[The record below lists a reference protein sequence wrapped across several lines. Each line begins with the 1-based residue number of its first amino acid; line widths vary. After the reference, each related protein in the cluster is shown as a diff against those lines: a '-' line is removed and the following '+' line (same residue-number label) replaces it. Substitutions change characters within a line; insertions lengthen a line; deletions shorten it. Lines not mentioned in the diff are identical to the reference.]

1 MYMYVQRQDCF
12 SHTCMSIHLYLTTL
26 QKHTLLKLHLQ
37 CSQFTVYTCTVPF
50 NFIITMNYL
59 SEQLDQSGT
68 YQFKVKVSGAN
79 QAYGYAFINVTVL
92 PG

>member
-1 MYMYVQRQDCF
+1 MTLSAKRRLLPTNVHSFVLLILYINVQYH
-12 SHTCMSIHLYLTTL
+12 S
-26 QKHTLLKLHLQ
+26 
-37 CSQFTVYTCTVPF
+37 
-50 NFIITMNYL
+50 IITMNYL

>member
-1 MYMYVQRQDCF
+1 MTLSAKRRLLPTNVHSFVLLILYINVQYY
-12 SHTCMSIHLYLTTL
+12 S
-26 QKHTLLKLHLQ
+26 
-37 CSQFTVYTCTVPF
+37 
-50 NFIITMNYL
+50 IITMNYL